1 MNAEGMN
8 NEPSTFN
15 TEEGNAI
22 SPKLLSEIDAMGQTQ
37 ENLGSNPIATFSM
50 PNLGQTEQMSDGVA
64 TMEGPQA
71 GGAKLCL

>member
-15 TEEGNAI
+15 AEEGNAI
-22 SPKLLSEIDAMGQTQ
+22 SPKLLSEIDGMGQTQ
-37 ENLGSNPIATFSM
+37 ENLGSNPIAAFSI

-71 GGAKLCL
+71 GRAKLCL